1 MVASMEYNNFSL
13 QSSNC
18 ISGVAAFVAAER
30 VVAVELTRY
39 QPSEPCRDVQ
49 CMLFYIC
56 HKIINIM
63 TFATMYTWWNLT
75 EEACWNHMQDCRGAL
90 KLKSDSGQRQPKKKN
105 NGKLDER
112 KYSQTMQ
119 HMLVDRHHFK
129 IVRLFPFR
137 LRILELRWKIK
148 KIRRFSI

>member
-1 MVASMEYNNFSL
+1 MFCNVVASMEYNNFFL

-18 ISGVAAFVAAER
+18 ISGVAAFVAAVA
-30 VVAVELTRY
+30 VVAVELTRD

-90 KLKSDSGQRQPKKKN
+90 KLKSDSGQRQPKKK
-105 NGKLDER
+105 K
-112 KYSQTMQ
+112 KQ
-119 HMLVDRHHFK
+119 
-129 IVRLFPFR
+129 
-137 LRILELRWKIK
+137 W
-148 KIRRFSI
+148 KIRRKKIQSNHATYVGWSSSFQNCTPFSLSSHNSWIKMKN